1 MTSKIKVDNINKV
14 SDDSNII
21 NKCGTTIT
29 VGVAGNTTAVAGN
42 IVKSNALQAADGGNI
57 ISQSGTT
64 ITLGAS
70 GDSVVLACSA
80 TQSGFGR
87 SGSVNWETTKKTT
100 GFTAT
105 SGEGYFCDT
114 SGGGFTLTLP
124 ATPAAG
130 DIVALKD
137 YAGSFSDNNLTIGR
151 NSSNLNGNAEDS
163 VQNVNFTSLTLVYVD
178 ATKGWIPT
186 EQGVG
191 NIGFVGMSATGGTIT
206 CVGND
211 RIHTFTSPGTF
222 TVNCT
227 AGTPEANTV
236 SYMVVGGGGGW
247 GQGWQGAGGAG
258 GYREYKAPLQCYTA
272 SPLNGNPGGTA
283 ITVTQ
288 QGYPVTIGAAGVN
301 RPVPCGHGNGTAGSP
316 STFGPITS
324 TGGGYGGG
332 AGNPGGAG
340 GSGGGAGGPNPGP
353 SGGAGNTPPVTPSQG
368 FPGGNKSAN
377 GYGAGGGGATSAGC
391 CTAGDFGGG
400 GDGTGTAINPAPGV
414 GTPGP
419 CGSLR
424 YYAGGAGG
432 GPQGSG
438 IGQGGEGGGGANAGI
453 VIIRYKNK

>member
-14 SDDSNII
+14 SDDSTII
-21 NKCGTTIT
+21 KKCGSTTT
-29 VGVAGNTTAVAGN
+29 VGSGAGNTIVVCGATVTIGRCGGSVA
-42 IVKSNALQAADGGNI
+42 L
-57 ISQSGTT
+57 
-64 ITLGAS
+64 AS
-70 GDSVVLACSA
+70 GA

-87 SGSVNWETTKKTT
+87 EGSVNWQTGSIKTGT
-100 GFTAT
+100 FTAT
-105 SGEGYFCDT
+105 SGEGYFVNT
-114 SGGGFTLTLP
+114 SGGVSTANLP
-124 ATPAAG
+124 AGSAG
-130 DIVALKD
+130 AIVA
-137 YAGSFSDNNLTIGR
+137 FSDYSRSFATNKLTISPNGTEKVGGVNADINLTTEGQ
-151 NSSNLNGNAEDS
+151 A
-163 VQNVNFTSLTLVYVD
+163 LTLVYVD

-227 AGTPEANTV
+227 AGTPAANTV

-332 AGNPGGAG
+332 AGNPGAAG

-438 IGQGGEGGGGANAGI
+438 IGQGGEGGGGAIAGI